1 MSILGIFIMGVIVS
15 ALVGGALWLL
25 MVGAVMDGS
34 GDGTEP
40 VIDATVERQ
49 IRERQAAERAAAAS

>member
-1 MSILGIFIMGVIVS
+1 MNTLGIFIMGAIVS

-25 MVGAVMDGS
+25 MVGAVMDGNA
-34 GDGTEP
+34 DGTEP